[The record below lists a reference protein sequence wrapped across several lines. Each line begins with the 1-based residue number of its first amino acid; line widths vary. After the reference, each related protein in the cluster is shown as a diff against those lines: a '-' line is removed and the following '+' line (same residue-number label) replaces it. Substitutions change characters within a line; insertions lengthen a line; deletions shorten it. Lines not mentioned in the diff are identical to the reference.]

1 MLSAANTIHKF
12 QLNSSA
18 DNSAGRTVLK
28 QELFQ
33 YKKCHPLY
41 SYGLFFSPGKILYL
55 ALKNDIWIMKI
66 KDNFIQ
72 KKKPTKACLSSG
84 TWIFSSFKCKIPT
97 IQDDNLR
104 ILWWKIGRIE
114 MEDVECTQE

>member
-41 SYGLFFSPGKILYL
+41 SYGLLFFPRENFVLGIKKWYL
-55 ALKNDIWIMKI
+55 N
-66 KDNFIQ
+66 N
-72 KKKPTKACLSSG
+72 
-84 TWIFSSFKCKIPT
+84 
-97 IQDDNLR
+97 
-104 ILWWKIGRIE
+104 
-114 MEDVECTQE
+114 ED